1 MRRRLF
7 ATLAV
12 GASLGALVSAA
23 ASPQRGLAL
32 PAGPDVRSK
41 EAAPLLGLRWSERER
56 RQELVHVDPVS
67 LQAQP
72 EPSLGVGRYGS
83 SWAFSPDRERLA
95 YAAHSDSRRG
105 IVSSLQVVEPRNL
118 RRELALP
125 LGFGEIW
132 ALAWLAPDRLLAVR
146 HGYHPERLEVV
157 TVAPS
162 ARRVIARAE
171 LNGQLIATGRSNDAL
186 VLLLSPQGRI
196 GPGTLAVASASG
208 EVRSVPLER
217 IWLGTE
223 VSQDD
228 GDYVA
233 TWRRPGFAVD
243 PAGRA
248 LVFPAG
254 SDAAEVD
261 LRTLAVTYHSLAEP
275 VSLFGRLRRF
285 LDPAATAKAMDGP
298 WRSARWLGNG
308 LVALTGTD
316 HATWKDRES
325 RTQARSTP
333 AGLTIVDTHTW
344 RARTVDRGASSAY
357 PAEGLVLATG
367 GACDS
372 ETRVCTSMGLAAYD
386 VGGNRRFRLFEDRAV
401 FVSQV
406 FRGLAYVG
414 EEREQVRVVELAPGR
429 IVATRR
435 DAPPQL
441 LLDDVSPFDG

>member
-1 MRRRLF
+1 MAKPRARARAARRGDSRGSSRR
-7 ATLAV
+7 AV
-12 GASLGALVSAA
+12 
-23 ASPQRGLAL
+23 
-32 PAGPDVRSK
+32 
-41 EAAPLLGLRWSERER
+41 APLLGLRWNERDR
-56 RQELVHVDPVS
+56 RQELVHVDPES
-67 LQAQP
+67 LRPQP
-72 EPSLGVGRYGS
+72 EAALPVGRYGS
-83 SWAFSPDRERLA
+83 TWAFSPDRGRLA

-105 IVSSLQVVEPRNL
+105 IVSSLQVVEAATL
-118 RRELALP
+118 RRELTLP

-132 ALAWLAPDRLLAVR
+132 ALAWLEPDRVLALR
-146 HGYHPERLEVV
+146 HAYHPERLEVV

-171 LNGQLIATGRSNDAL
+171 LKGQLIATGRSADAL

-196 GPGTLAVASASG
+196 GPGTLAVASTSG
-208 EVRSVPLER
+208 EVRTVPLER

-254 SDAAEVD
+254 SDAAEID
-261 LRTLAVTYHSLAEP
+261 LRTLAVSYHSLDEP

-285 LDPAATAKAMDGP
+285 FDPAATAKAMDGP

-325 RTQARSTP
+325 RMQTRSTP
-333 AGLTIVDTHTW
+333 AGLTLVDTHSW
-344 RARTVDRGASSAY
+344 RARTIDRGATFAY
-357 PAEGLVLATG
+357 PADGLLLATG

-386 VGGNRRFRLFEDRAV
+386 VAGNRRFRLFADRAV

-406 FRGLAYVG
+406 FRGLAYVD
-414 EEREQVRVVELAPGR
+414 EEREQVRVVELATGR

-441 LLDDVSPFDG
+441 LLGDASPFDG